1 MTGSASRRH
10 GAVPGLLFVTYRAS
24 LWPNQFLTLKLKRWQ
39 KFALAFGVSLVVF
52 ALVALSMPEPL
63 LCVDS
68 GNIQADALVVLG
80 GRAPER
86 SARAA
91 ELFLA
96 GVAPKIIVS
105 GAEDAL
111 DNKRVLVNKGVPPS
125 CVTVESN
132 SKTTRQN
139 AQFSIPLLRELGARK
154 VIIVTSW
161 YHSRRGL
168 HCFQHYAPDLRFY
181 SRPAFSDDPRSGWS
195 LRPSGRYV
203 RLEYLKLAGYWVC
216 YGVRPF

>member
-1 MTGSASRRH
+1 MAC
-10 GAVPGLLFVTYRAS
+10 RAS
-24 LWPNQFLTLKLKRWQ
+24 LWPTPFLTLKLKRWQ
-39 KFALAFGVSLVVF
+39 KLALVVGAVF
-52 ALVALSMPEPL
+52 VILALVALSAPEAL
-63 LCVDS
+63 LRVDS
-68 GNIQADALVVLG
+68 GEVRADALVVLG

-86 SARAA
+86 CARAA

-111 DNKRVLVNKGVPPS
+111 DNKRVLVNKGVPAAAIE
-125 CVTVESN
+125 VERN

-139 AQFSIPLLRELGARK
+139 ARFSIPLLRAIGARR

-168 HCFQHYAPDLRFY
+168 HCFQHYAPDIQFF
-181 SRPAFSDDPRSGWS
+181 SRPAYSDDSRSGWS
-195 LRPSGRYV
+195 LRPTGRYV
-203 RLEYLKLAGYWVC
+203 RLEYLKLAGYWAC
-216 YGVRPF
+216 YGVWPF